1 MSLLFLLCL
10 EAGVRLV
17 CDKMSPEMSFSV
29 CLSLT
34 VQKMEKK
41 SKCETDWFV
50 VLANT
55 IMECVGES
63 TNRSIAVW
71 RKVMDKFFLF
81 SF

>member
-1 MSLLFLLCL
+1 MTFL
-10 EAGVRLV
+10 
-17 CDKMSPEMSFSV
+17 V

-41 SKCETDWFV
+41 SKCKTDWFV

-71 RKVMDKFFLF
+71 RKVMDKLLFF

>member
-1 MSLLFLLCL
+1 M
-10 EAGVRLV
+10 

-41 SKCETDWFV
+41 RKNIAVISSKCETDWFV

-71 RKVMDKFFLF
+71 RKVMDKLFFF